1 MTSDRP
7 TWEPFDPAGG
17 PYPATLDLPD
27 EMLGE
32 GHIVALVATSEA
44 RAEGWA
50 ASAAASIA
58 RRWADDGG
66 RVVLGDLDLLE
77 PALHRVLGVPNG
89 EGLTD
94 GFLYGASI
102 ARIARRAPGGP
113 YFFASA
119 GTVVADPEEVLTH
132 PRWTTVASGFAAAHA
147 NFVVFVPAEMPG
159 ARQVLERA
167 SHVVLMA
174 GRREDPDAI
183 LGDLPSRVLAVIGP
197 EASQAAT
204 APPIDFPVVPP
215 PGRDPLVRTGPPP
228 SRRRHRWVWLALLVV
243 LLALLT
249 VGTINGI
256 IPIPGLSQAP
266 GLPDSI
272 GFSHGSLPG

>member
-1 MTSDRP
+1 MTSDHP
-7 TWEPFDPAGG
+7 TWEAFDPAGG
-17 PYPATLDLPD
+17 PYPATLALPE

-32 GHIVALVATSEA
+32 GHIIALLATSEA
-44 RAEGWA
+44 RREGWA
-50 ASAAASIA
+50 ASAAAAIA
-58 RRWADDGG
+58 SRWADDGG

-119 GTVVADPEEVLTH
+119 GTAVAEPEEVLSH
-132 PRWTTVASGFAAAHA
+132 PRWATLASGFAEAHA
-147 NFVVFVPAEMPG
+147 NFVVFLPAEVPG
-159 ARQVLERA
+159 ARKVLERA

-183 LGDLPSRVLAVIGP
+183 LGDLAAGVIAVVGP
-197 EASQAAT
+197 EASEAA
-204 APPIDFPVVPP
+204 APPVDFPVVPP
-215 PGRDPLVRTGPPP
+215 PAREPLVHRVPPTSS
-228 SRRRHRWVWLALLVV
+228 SRRWLWLALLVV
-243 LLALLT
+243 FLAL
-249 VGTINGI
+249 VAVAAINGI
-256 IPIPGLSQAP
+256 LPIPGLTEGIGAP
-266 GLPDSI
+266 DLN
-272 GFSHGSLPG
+272 GFSDGSLSG